1 MSSKLKN
8 SIKNN
13 WKHYLYF
20 GFIAIVFLF
29 MRLYQITTLPDGLH
43 IDEISMGYNT
53 WSLSNFGVDRY
64 GVDYPI
70 YFNNAG
76 SGQSSLYVYLA
87 VILCKIFGYSIFLL
101 RFVAVLFGIMLLVFG
116 TLTAYEISGMVCAK
130 AMSLIITVMPYF
142 IMSERWAFDCN
153 AMLPV
158 FVMSLYFFI
167 KLMKTN
173 KTKYAVLTG
182 LSFALTFYSYI
193 LSFLIVPVF
202 IILSLIVVFI
212 LKKMNIINISIKNIL
227 IAAVVG
233 CISICPI
240 MLYIFVIMNLLPKDI
255 NVVGI
260 SITDASAGRLSEIF
274 WQGFGPKEIW
284 IRISNLL
291 TYDKYEFTADKNYG
305 VFFMNKIYLFGHE
318 FYFTQI
324 LMFLGFSLLVGMCI
338 YQCIKHKKFRFEI
351 FVVIYIIAA
360 LVPLLFL
367 EEFAIYRYNAVFFG
381 FAFILAYLFTFLVNK
396 KAIVCSFLCFALLVG
411 NFCSYANYLFG
422 DGFQEEHQ
430 TLGYFDKEFLG
441 IFENYDELGLD
452 KYDAIYVD
460 DTTVY
465 NPGLVILYGMRA
477 TPDEIRKYA
486 KHIDKNDMIY
496 KNVHVGIPKTVNEKE
511 HALYVIRDVNS
522 DTSLYTNSY
531 EQLEL
536 YKKLIDIN
544 NTKKQLENMNCEYDT
559 YNNYF
564 MFNVG

>member
-1 MSSKLKN
+1 MSFNMKKLM
-8 SIKNN
+8 KNN
-13 WKHYLYF
+13 WNHYIFF
-20 GFIAIVFLF
+20 GFIAIIFLF

-153 AMLPV
+153 AMLPI

-167 KLMKTN
+167 KLVKTN

-193 LSFLIVPVF
+193 LAFLIIPIF
-202 IILSLIVVFI
+202 IVLSLIIVFI
-212 LKKMNIINISIKNIL
+212 SKKISIKNFLVMSTICVICTFPIL
-227 IAAVVG
+227 LFVFVVIG
-233 CISICPI
+233 WIPEFKIG
-240 MLYIFVIMNLLPKDI
+240 L
-255 NVVGI
+255 I
-260 SITDASAGRLSEIF
+260 SITSASASRISEIF

-284 IRISNLL
+284 NRISNLL

-305 VFFMNKIYLFGHE
+305 VFFMNKLYLFGHE
-318 FYFTQI
+318 FHLTQI
-324 LMFLGFSLLVGMCI
+324 LIFVGFLLMFGICI
-338 YQCIKHKKFRFEI
+338 YQFIKHKIFKYEI
-351 FVVIYIIAA
+351 FIVIYIITS
-360 LVPLLFL
+360 LIPILFL

-381 FAFILAYLFTFLVNK
+381 FAFILAYLFTFLIEK
-396 KAIVCSFLCFALLVG
+396 KAIVCSFLCFVLFIG

-422 DGFQEEHQ
+422 DDFKEEHQ
-430 TLGYFDKEFLG
+430 TLGYFDKEFLD
-441 IFENYDELGLD
+441 IFEHYNELGLE
-452 KYDAIYVD
+452 KYDVIYVD

-465 NPGLVILYGMRA
+465 NPGLVVLYGMRA
-477 TPDEIRKYA
+477 TPNDIQKYA
-486 KHIDKNDMIY
+486 KNVDTKNMIY
-496 KNVHVGIPKTVNEKE
+496 KNIHIGIPEIVNEKE
-511 HALYVIRDVNS
+511 HALYIIRNLNS
-522 DTSLYTNSY
+522 ETSLYTNSY

-536 YKKLIDIN
+536 YKNLVSKIY
-544 NTKKQLENMNCEYDT
+544 ENRNIRCYILLTSYLRIIE
-559 YNNYF
+559 
-564 MFNVG
+564 VKC